1 MLNYTVE
8 DVDSKSQS
16 TPNDLNPNDSF
27 QLEEAIEILDKKIY
41 TRAEKKESIIKLLH
55 RATSSGD
62 AETVTA
68 LLAYEPL
75 SDFIDVNA
83 KDEEGSSPLIYAA
96 CFGYIEVAKAL
107 VAGKADVN
115 LQDKNG
121 WPPLMWAMNNKHEG
135 IVKILLENGA
145 SPSTKNSKGRTVL
158 DIINHGL
165 SNTNQNEKS
174 AKLQEILSYNPSR
187 QNHQSVASY
196 SSYSFTDYGED
207 DTNSLSSWAYTDPEG
222 QERELF
228 KANQERQSQLE
239 QLGNELDDL
248 MNSENYGFN
257 EDSLNELTNE
267 EFVWDQCLPDQMFVF
282 SAQHIP
288 HIIGTVITTMV
299 PQYTKDQKSVPANV
313 LFLCSRFAL
322 NFSTPD
328 LLEDLLKGGLKA
340 ISDCVKGHH
349 NDIKYQVFW
358 LANCSQLLYYLKK
371 DCGLVEATVEQQL
384 ALSELI
390 HEIYQILVRE
400 TQTKILAELESSIL
414 ECDSIPGLSD
424 ESKFKD
430 KRKSFFS
437 FAGIGGDEEKT
448 NVAPGKSSLRKRL
461 SLRRKPTASHVFS
474 RKRVSNPETITDIL
488 SKAIS
493 MLQMYQVHPIL
504 IHHFLNQL
512 IYFITSELFNRILD
526 TRNYCSRTRA
536 MQIRMNVTVLEDWIR
551 RKSSSPILSNITF
564 HFKSLLHLLQLLQC
578 FSAHRSLPEFL
589 ETLQTLDTLTPLQIQ
604 LMAETYRYE
613 NDEVPVVEEITQ
625 YINETADEVLE
636 RKNRSF
642 NAVKNGKNI
651 VVVRDLDA
659 EVSTRISRRVSFLDP
674 GASPASCSRSP
685 SPSKESASISQSSS
699 DSDISKPSEPPQYKG
714 QPKLPVPSSYHMSSD
729 STSSENNNS
738 NTGPKAD
745 SESKLK
751 PFFQY
756 SEFTV
761 FKDPNHLLPF
771 SVPTQSDMTNGWLLT
786 VDIPGSPGIGPRDPS
801 VSPGS
806 PKDLATQMN
815 DLYIPS
821 IPESVVGMLDVN
833 NVAS

>member
-1 MLNYTVE
+1 MINYTVE
-8 DVDSKSQS
+8 DVDSNTQPIS
-16 TPNDLNPNDSF
+16 NDMNANSSL
-27 QLEEAIEILDKKIY
+27 QLEEAIEVLNKKIF
-41 TRAEKKESIIKLLH
+41 TRAEKKEAINKLLH

-68 LLAYEPL
+68 LLGYSPL
-75 SDFIDVNA
+75 SEFIDVNA

-96 CFGYIEVAKAL
+96 CFGYTDVAKAL

-121 WPPLMWAMNNKHEG
+121 WPPLMWAMNNKHED
-135 IVKILLENGA
+135 IVKVLLENGA
-145 SPSTKNSKGRTVL
+145 SPSTKNTKGRTVL

-165 SNTNQNEKS
+165 SNTDQNEKS

-187 QNHQSVASY
+187 QNHQSMASF

-207 DTNSLSSWAYTDPEG
+207 DTNSLCSWAYTDPEG
-222 QERELF
+222 QEREIF

-239 QLGNELDDL
+239 QLGNELDEL

-257 EDSLNELTNE
+257 EDSLNELTSE

-288 HIIGTVITTMV
+288 HIIGTVVTTMV
-299 PQYTKDQKSVPANV
+299 PQHSKEQKSVPANV

-328 LLEDLLKGGLKA
+328 LLEELLKGGLKA
-340 ISDCVKGHH
+340 ISDCVKAHH
-349 NDIKYQVFW
+349 DDIKYLVFW

-371 DCGLVEATVEQQL
+371 DCGLVGATVEQQL

-400 TQTKILAELESSIL
+400 TQTRISAELEASIL

-424 ESKFKD
+424 ESKFND
-430 KRKSFFS
+430 KRKGFFS

-461 SLRRKPTASHVFS
+461 SLRRRPTTSHVFS
-474 RKRVSNPETITDIL
+474 RKRASNPETITGIL

-504 IHHFLNQL
+504 VHHFLNQL

-526 TRNYCSRTRA
+526 TRKYCSRTRA

-551 RKSSSPILSNITF
+551 RKSNSPILSNITF
-564 HFKSLLHLLQLLQC
+564 HFKSLLNLLQLLQC
-578 FSAHRSLPEFL
+578 FSAHRSLDEFL
-589 ETLQTLDTLTPLQIQ
+589 ETLQTLDALTPLQIQ
-604 LMAETYRYE
+604 LIAETYRYE
-613 NDEVPVVEEITQ
+613 NDEVPVPEEIIQ
-625 YINETADEVLE
+625 YINKSADEVLE
-636 RKNRSF
+636 RKNRSLD
-642 NAVKNGKNI
+642 AVKNGKHI
-651 VVVRDLDA
+651 VVVRDLDD
-659 EVSTRISRRVSFLDP
+659 EVSSRISQRVSFLDP
-674 GASPASCSRSP
+674 GADRSRTP
-685 SPSKESASISQSSS
+685 SPNKESASISQSSS
-699 DSDISKPSEPPQYKG
+699 DSDVSKPSELSQHKG
-714 QPKLPVPSSYHMSSD
+714 QSSLSKPSPISVSSV
-729 STSSENNNS
+729 STNS
-738 NTGPKAD
+738 GTVDPNAGLKVD
-745 SESKLK
+745 SESNIK

-756 SEFTV
+756 NEFTL

-771 SVPTQSDMTNGWLLT
+771 SVPTQSDMANGWLIAPDL
-786 VDIPGSPGIGPRDPS
+786 PGSPSLGPRDS
-801 VSPGS
+801 STSPES
-806 PKDLATQMN
+806 PKDLAAQMN
-815 DLYIPS
+815 ELYIPS
-821 IPESVVGMLDVN
+821 IPENVVGMLDVN
-833 NVAS
+833 NAAS